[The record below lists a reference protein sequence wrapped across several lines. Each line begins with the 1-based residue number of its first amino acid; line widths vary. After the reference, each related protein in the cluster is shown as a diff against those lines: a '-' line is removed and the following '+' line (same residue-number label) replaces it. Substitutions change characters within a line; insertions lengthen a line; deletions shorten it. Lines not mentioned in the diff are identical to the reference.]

1 MPGKKR
7 GVDSVAVQNAAKTLA
22 ANIRFASVDNPVSS
36 IVVTSSIPGEGKT
49 FVAIELAKAL
59 AASGKRVLIMECDMR
74 KRSLA
79 ARLGRHGLHGIY
91 DVLSGEADI
100 TEAVTP
106 TGTEN
111 LWFLDAE
118 PNIPNP
124 TDIVSSKRFR
134 GLLQGLRREF
144 GYVVMDTPPL
154 GAFVDAAV
162 LGSVADATVLVV
174 RQNFVRRDDMVA
186 SFTQLKQADANVIG
200 TVLNY
205 CEDDGLGHYGYYG
218 SYGEEPAKGNAARPA
233 RAEKDMPVVQTG
245 PAVTPAAARRPVAQA
260 PVQMPARAQAPAQAR
275 TQAQAPAQTHAHAH
289 AQTQAPDQE
298 VSVPGIRPVP
308 TRERGHI
315 PPDSTAQLIAGY
327 TPREYTDD

>member
-7 GVDSVAVQNAAKTLA
+7 GVGSVAVQNAAKTLA

-49 FVAIELAKAL
+49 FVSIELAKAL

-218 SYGEEPAKGNAARPA
+218 SYAEEPAKASAARPA
-233 RAEKDMPVVQTG
+233 RAEKDMPVVQ
-245 PAVTPAAARRPVAQA
+245 AAPAAQRPVSQVPS

-289 AQTQAPDQE
+289 AHAHAQPSDQE

>member
-7 GVDSVAVQNAAKTLA
+7 GADSVAVQNAVKTLA

-36 IVVTSSIPGEGKT
+36 IVVTSSIPGEGKS
-49 FVAIELAKAL
+49 FVSIELARAL
-59 AASGKRVLIMECDMR
+59 AASGKRVLLLECDMR

-79 ARLGRHGLHGIY
+79 ARLGKHGLHGVY

-100 TEAVTP
+100 DEAVIP
-106 TGTEN
+106 TGTDN

-124 TDIVSSKRFR
+124 TDIISSKRFR

-174 RQNFVRRDDMVA
+174 RQNYVRRDDMVA
-186 SFTQLKQADANVIG
+186 SYTQLRQADANVIG

-205 CEDDGLGHYGYYG
+205 CEDDGTGHYGYYG
-218 SYGEEPAKGNAARPA
+218 NYGAYGEEPARGSQRRGAK
-233 RAEKDMPVVQTG
+233 AEKDEPAAQQPVPTQ
-245 PAVTPAAARRPVAQA
+245 TPAEA
-260 PVQMPARAQAPAQAR
+260 PAPARQQR
-275 TQAQAPAQTHAHAH
+275 
-289 AQTQAPDQE
+289 E

-308 TRERGHI
+308 TRERGYV
-315 PPDSTAQLIAGY
+315 PPDSTAQFIAGY
-327 TPREYTDD
+327 TPRDYADE

>member
-1 MPGKKR
+1 M
-7 GVDSVAVQNAAKTLA
+7 
-22 ANIRFASVDNPVSS
+22 DNPVSS

-218 SYGEEPAKGNAARPA
+218 SYAEEPAKASAARPA

-275 TQAQAPAQTHAHAH
+275 TQAQAPAQTHAHA
-289 AQTQAPDQE
+289 QTQAPDQE

>member
-1 MPGKKR
+1 MPGKKK

-36 IVVTSSIPGEGKT
+36 IVVTSSIPGEGKS
-49 FVAIELAKAL
+49 FVSIELAKAL

-174 RQNFVRRDDMVA
+174 RQNYVRRDDMVA

-205 CEDDGLGHYGYYG
+205 CEDDGVGHYGYYG
-218 SYGEEPAKGNAARPA
+218 SYAEEPAKGNAARPA
-233 RAEKDMPVVQTG
+233 KAEKDMPVVQ
-245 PAVTPAAARRPVAQA
+245 AAPAAQRPVSQA
-260 PVQMPARAQAPAQAR
+260 PSPVQMPARSQAPALS
-275 TQAQAPAQTHAHAH
+275 QT
-289 AQTQAPDQE
+289 PDQE

>member
-1 MPGKKR
+1 MARKR
-7 GVDSVAVQNAAKTLA
+7 KHQNEQVLMQNAVKTLL
-22 ANIRFASVDNPVSS
+22 ANIRFASVDDPVSS
-36 IVVTSSIPGEGKT
+36 IVITSSVPNEGKT
-49 FVAIELAKAL
+49 TVALNLARAI
-59 AASGKRVLIMECDMR
+59 ATSGRDVLLVETDMR
-74 KRSLA
+74 RRSLA
-79 ARLGRHGLHGIY
+79 GQLGVHPSHGLY
-91 DVLSGEADI
+91 AVLAGDCTLE
-100 TEAVTP
+100 EAVVP
-106 TGTEN
+106 TKTGDCY
-111 LWFLDAE
+111 FLDAE

-124 TDIVSSKRFR
+124 ADILASHRFR
-134 GLLQGLRREF
+134 KFVKEVNAKYD
-144 GYVVMDTPPL
+144 YVVFDTPPV
-154 GAFVDAAV
+154 GTFVDAAV
-162 LGSVADATVLVV
+162 IAAVVDATVLVV
-174 RQNFVRRDDMVA
+174 RQNYVRRDDMVA

-233 RAEKDMPVVQTG
+233 RAEKDMPVVQAG
-245 PAVTPAAARRPVAQA
+245 PAVTPAAAQRPVAQA
-260 PVQMPARAQAPAQAR
+260 PVQMPAR
-275 TQAQAPAQTHAHAH
+275 THAH

>member
-7 GVDSVAVQNAAKTLA
+7 GADSVAVQNAVKTLA

-36 IVVTSSIPGEGKT
+36 IVVTSSIPGEGKS
-49 FVAIELAKAL
+49 FVSIELARAL
-59 AASGKRVLIMECDMR
+59 AASGKRVLLLECDMR

-79 ARLGRHGLHGIY
+79 ARLGKHGLHGVY

-100 TEAVTP
+100 DEAVIP
-106 TGTEN
+106 TGTDN

-124 TDIVSSKRFR
+124 TDIISSKRFR

-174 RQNFVRRDDMVA
+174 RQNYVRRDDMVA
-186 SFTQLKQADANVIG
+186 SYTQLRQADANVIG

-205 CEDDGLGHYGYYG
+205 CEDDGTGHYGYYG
-218 SYGEEPAKGNAARPA
+218 NYGAYGEEPARGSQKRGAK
-233 RAEKDMPVVQTG
+233 AEKDE
-245 PAVTPAAARRPVAQA
+245 PAAQQPAPTQTSAEAPA
-260 PVQMPARAQAPAQAR
+260 PVRQQR
-275 TQAQAPAQTHAHAH
+275 
-289 AQTQAPDQE
+289 E

-308 TRERGHI
+308 TRERGYV
-315 PPDSTAQLIAGY
+315 PPDSTAQFIAGY
-327 TPREYTDD
+327 TPRDYVDE

>member
-1 MPGKKR
+1 MPGKKK

-36 IVVTSSIPGEGKT
+36 IVVTSSIPGEGKS
-49 FVAIELAKAL
+49 FVSIELAKAL

-174 RQNFVRRDDMVA
+174 RQNYVRRDDMIA

-205 CEDDGLGHYGYYG
+205 CEDDGVGHYGYYG
-218 SYGEEPAKGNAARPA
+218 NYGEEPAKGNAARPA
-233 RAEKDMPVVQTG
+233 KAEKDMPVVQAA
-245 PAVTPAAARRPVAQA
+245 PAVQRTVSQVPS
-260 PVQMPARAQAPAQAR
+260 PVQMPARTQTQAR
-275 TQAQAPAQTHAHAH
+275 TQAPAP
-289 AQTQAPDQE
+289 TQASDQE

>member
-7 GVDSVAVQNAAKTLA
+7 GADSVAVQNAAKTLA

-59 AASGKRVLIMECDMR
+59 AASGKRVLILECDMR

-100 TEAVTP
+100 AEAVTP
-106 TGTEN
+106 AGVDN

-124 TDIVSSKRFR
+124 TDIVSSKRVR

-218 SYGEEPAKGNAARPA
+218 SYAEEPAKGAAARPSK
-233 RAEKDMPVVQTG
+233 AEKDAPVVKAA
-245 PAVTPAAARRPVAQA
+245 PAAPAAAQR
-260 PVQMPARAQAPAQAR
+260 PVQMPARAR
-275 TQAQAPAQTHAHAH
+275 TS
-289 AQTQAPDQE
+289 DQE

>member
-1 MPGKKR
+1 
-7 GVDSVAVQNAAKTLA
+7 
-22 ANIRFASVDNPVSS
+22 
-36 IVVTSSIPGEGKT
+36 
-49 FVAIELAKAL
+49 
-59 AASGKRVLIMECDMR
+59 MR

-174 RQNFVRRDDMVA
+174 RQNYVRRDDMVA

-218 SYGEEPAKGNAARPA
+218 NYGEEPAKGGAARPA
-233 RAEKDMPVVQTG
+233 RAEKDMPVVQ
-245 PAVTPAAARRPVAQA
+245 AAPAAQRPVSQVPS
-260 PVQMPARAQAPAQAR
+260 PVQMSARTQVQAQAQTQAR
-275 TQAQAPAQTHAHAH
+275 TQAS
-289 AQTQAPDQE
+289 DQE

>member
-218 SYGEEPAKGNAARPA
+218 SYGEEPAKASAARPA
-233 RAEKDMPVVQTG
+233 RAEKDMPVVQAG
-245 PAVTPAAARRPVAQA
+245 PAVTPAAAQRPVAQA
-260 PVQMPARAQAPAQAR
+260 PAQMPARTQAR
-275 TQAQAPAQTHAHAH
+275 TQ
-289 AQTQAPDQE
+289 TQAPGQ

>member
-174 RQNFVRRDDMVA
+174 RQNFVRRDDMSRPSRSSSRRTPTSSA
-186 SFTQLKQADANVIG
+186 PSSTTART
-200 TVLNY
+200 TVWATTATTAATPR
-205 CEDDGLGHYGYYG
+205 
-218 SYGEEPAKGNAARPA
+218 SPPRPPPPAPPGPRRTCPSCRPA
-233 RAEKDMPVVQTG
+233 
-245 PAVTPAAARRPVAQA
+245 
-260 PVQMPARAQAPAQAR
+260 
-275 TQAQAPAQTHAHAH
+275 
-289 AQTQAPDQE
+289 
-298 VSVPGIRPVP
+298 
-308 TRERGHI
+308 
-315 PPDSTAQLIAGY
+315 PP
-327 TPREYTDD
+327 

>member
-1 MPGKKR
+1 MPGKKK

-36 IVVTSSIPGEGKT
+36 IVVTSSIPGEGKS
-49 FVAIELAKAL
+49 FVSIELAKAL

-218 SYGEEPAKGNAARPA
+218 NYGEEPAKGNAARPT
-233 RAEKDMPVVQTG
+233 RAEKDMPVVQAG
-245 PAVTPAAARRPVAQA
+245 PASAPAPAQRPATQVPS
-260 PVQMPARAQAPAQAR
+260 PVQMPARAQAPAQA
-275 TQAQAPAQTHAHAH
+275 H
-289 AQTQAPDQE
+289 AQTRPSDQE

>member
-205 CEDDGLGHYGYYG
+205 CEDEGMGHYGNYGYYG
-218 SYGEEPAKGNAARPA
+218 SYGEEPAKGSAARPA
-233 RAEKDMPVVQTG
+233 RAEKDMPVVQAG
-245 PAVTPAAARRPVAQA
+245 PAVTPSAAQRPVAQA

-275 TQAQAPAQTHAHAH
+275 TQAPVQAQT
-289 AQTQAPDQE
+289 PDQE